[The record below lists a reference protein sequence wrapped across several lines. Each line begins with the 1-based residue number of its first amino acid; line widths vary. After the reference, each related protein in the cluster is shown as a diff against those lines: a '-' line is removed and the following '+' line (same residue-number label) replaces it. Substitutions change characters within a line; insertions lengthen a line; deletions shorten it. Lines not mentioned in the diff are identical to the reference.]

1 VRQVSTFRLLF
12 GRHPEPRLPGKVV
25 ESQSEVAFVHN
36 EFLSSKLA
44 QAYFFS
50 GGEPMIRRQHSN
62 KGFPVNG
69 NNLDS
74 FYFFDRQRQKSY
86 IHGAI
91 LDHSDLITGEDI
103 SKGEFDVRIELAK
116 SPHEMRHDLL
126 SGCRDESNAN
136 AAEPARGRPLSF
148 LACHFQLF
156 QSNGSCHAALKS
168 RKIHCEA

>member
-1 VRQVSTFRLLF
+1 MRCFTAEAGRTAIPNPESTSETSVDIRLLF

-74 FYFFDRQRQKSY
+74 FYFFDRQTQKPY

-103 SKGEFDVRIELAK
+103 S
-116 SPHEMRHDLL
+116 
-126 SGCRDESNAN
+126 
-136 AAEPARGRPLSF
+136 
-148 LACHFQLF
+148 
-156 QSNGSCHAALKS
+156 
-168 RKIHCEA
+168 